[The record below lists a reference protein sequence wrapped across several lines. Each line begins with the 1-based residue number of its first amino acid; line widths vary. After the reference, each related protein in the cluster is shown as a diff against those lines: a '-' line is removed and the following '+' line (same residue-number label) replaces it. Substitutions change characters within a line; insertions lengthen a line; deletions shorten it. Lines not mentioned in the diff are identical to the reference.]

1 MAYLIDFDDPRTFP
15 EELRQWDDDF
25 IHKIQNAMNP
35 LHTNLRNSDLQN
47 EAIVSNFVKNHPNDE
62 VVVYH
67 CTRILDQNEY
77 WRNGIVTGNGAGSV
91 AEHRIRTLL
100 MDIGVQQAKIDEI
113 LQHMYVYWNR
123 DKGARTTAVHFFGCK
138 NRVYVND
145 QINVFALNLG
155 GETLRWVLA
164 KIDKELYTKEPYKRL
179 WILGTPSV
187 IKFKVKLCNI
197 DPLDRAKLI
206 AEILKYY
213 IMTLFEKT
221 SYSIEFTGK
230 TTGSVPPEDIIS
242 IEEIKNFIKIQEKYP
257 EFQGFYNELKW
268 TGANS

>member
-35 LHTNLRNSDLQN
+35 LHTNLRNLDLQN

-113 LQHMYVYWNR
+113 LQHME
-123 DKGARTTAVHFFGCK
+123 DK
-138 NRVYVND
+138 
-145 QINVFALNLG
+145 
-155 GETLRWVLA
+155 
-164 KIDKELYTKEPYKRL
+164 
-179 WILGTPSV
+179 
-187 IKFKVKLCNI
+187 
-197 DPLDRAKLI
+197 
-206 AEILKYY
+206 
-213 IMTLFEKT
+213 
-221 SYSIEFTGK
+221 
-230 TTGSVPPEDIIS
+230 
-242 IEEIKNFIKIQEKYP
+242 
-257 EFQGFYNELKW
+257 KW
-268 TGANS
+268 